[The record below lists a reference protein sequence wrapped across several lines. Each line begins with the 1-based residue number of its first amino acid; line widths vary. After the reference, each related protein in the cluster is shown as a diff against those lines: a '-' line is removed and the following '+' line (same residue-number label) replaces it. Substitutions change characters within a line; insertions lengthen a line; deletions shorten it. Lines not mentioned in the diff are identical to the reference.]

1 MGSKAV
7 IQKKRVCLATD
18 SVLGEGLEP
27 SRANAHRIL
36 SPVRLPVPPSERKK
50 NTNIRFIFRIAK

>member
-1 MGSKAV
+1 MISY
-7 IQKKRVCLATD
+7 I

-36 SPVRLPVPPSERKK
+36 SPVRLPIPPSERIELQK
-50 NTNIRFIFRIAK
+50 